1 MRKLVGCSR
10 MRYLNVV
17 ILNNQSTSQL
27 SQKVKFS
34 LLDPSEMKV
43 HISIQCRFFSY
54 FVCYHLENK
63 GVFFFFFQL
72 FTFQNRFQFVWL
84 RLIMLDVSTFPIF
97 IIMWFWNAIHYSAWF
112 SVIWLHHHKNSLFP
126 QNPNKQ
132 NMFCVYLMGS
142 TTRNLTFTEFACFF
156 CSWKCTT
163 SNTFI

>member
-63 GVFFFFFQL
+63 GVFFSFL
-72 FTFQNRFQFVWL
+72 
-84 RLIMLDVSTFPIF
+84 STFHFSESFPICMIKIDYVGCQYIPYF
-97 IIMWFWNAIHYSAWF
+97 YNN
-112 SVIWLHHHKNSLFP
+112 VIL
-126 QNPNKQ
+126 
-132 NMFCVYLMGS
+132 
-142 TTRNLTFTEFACFF
+142 
-156 CSWKCTT
+156 KC
-163 SNTFI
+163 NTLQCLV